1 MIGFAIAAAAAA
13 AVSPTPHQEEMIR
26 VADAFDRAQI
36 SQDRATLDRMT
47 DGALVF
53 IDGSGK
59 RLGKPEFVAGWMG
72 AEDRFEPVT
81 LVDRAFTPLGRDAFI
96 ATAETT
102 LRGTSGGRAFS
113 SRIRFSDT
121 FRRYGKAWRVVHIHV
136 TRMEQ

>member
-1 MIGFAIAAAAAA
+1 MIGWGIAAAVAAA
-13 AVSPTPHQEEMIR
+13 IAPGPQQAEMVT

-36 SQDRATLDRMT
+36 TQDRSALDRMT
-47 DGALVF
+47 DAGLIF

-59 RLGKPEFVAGWMG
+59 RLGKPEFVAGWLG

-81 LVDRAFTPLGRDAFI
+81 LVDRTFTPLGRDAFI
-96 ATAETT
+96 ASAETT
-102 LRGTSGGRAFS
+102 LRGTSGGRQFS

-121 FRRYGKAWRVVHIHV
+121 FRRVGEDWRAVHIHV